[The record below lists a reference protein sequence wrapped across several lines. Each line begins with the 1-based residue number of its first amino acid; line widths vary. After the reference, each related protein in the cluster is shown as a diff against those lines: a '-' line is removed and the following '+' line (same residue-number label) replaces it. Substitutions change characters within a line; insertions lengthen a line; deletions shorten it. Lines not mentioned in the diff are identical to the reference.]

1 MDAASIE
8 SKARLEKMFT
18 TLETLETSNA
28 DLAGLK
34 EDISKNRIKR
44 QRDGVTDKQ
53 EWKTNTLTNVARVA

>member
-1 MDAASIE
+1 MDASSIE

-34 EDISKNRIKR
+34 ADINKNRIQR
-44 QRDGVTDKQ
+44 QWDGVTDKQ
-53 EWKTNTLTNVARVA
+53 EWKTNTLANVARVA